1 MKGII
6 LSTKTIPEGISK
18 KTGKHYN
25 AFTLHKILIHTV
37 SGGYDVIE
45 KSAPFDYSEGAA
57 ALPAYVEIT
66 YDMRGNIDNCT
77 ILKSGDSAMLDF
89 ITDIT
94 G

>member
-18 KTGKHYN
+18 KTGKPYK
-25 AFTLHKILIHTV
+25 AFTIHKVLVHTV
-37 SGGYDVIE
+37 AGGYDVIE
-45 KSAPFDYSEGAA
+45 KSAPFDYSAGAG
-57 ALPAYVEIT
+57 ALPAYVDLSF
-66 YDMRGNIDNCT
+66 DMRGNIDNCT